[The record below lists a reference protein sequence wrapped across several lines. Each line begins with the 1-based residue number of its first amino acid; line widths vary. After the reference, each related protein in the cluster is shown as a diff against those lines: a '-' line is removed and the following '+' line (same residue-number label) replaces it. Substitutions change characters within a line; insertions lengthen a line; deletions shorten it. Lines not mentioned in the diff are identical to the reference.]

1 MGTILNDGTCIPSF
15 MSVTDM
21 GVVDTSSGRTN
32 FALREGEVKEIVY
45 PQDTKSQS
53 KMFIEYV
60 VAVRHSEG
68 GTGVVATSR
77 YRGVL
82 ASSLFG
88 GVADFL
94 KYTLRSDDGGGDTA
108 QDGIGVGSKVL
119 VLCSG
124 GVTSSA
130 IIIGGMRDKKNDPT
144 AIDKKSD
151 GHNLSF
157 AFNGISAKINDS
169 GEFKLQFMGKT
180 DVKGGLAKGVDADA
194 SPTTLE
200 ITKDGSLEIYT
211 KDRNQYLKFDHAN
224 KKVTFQADSE
234 WDVQVNG
241 KSQMNVGGPVDWSF
255 GNTCSIA
262 IKQNTSVNI
271 FAGKLDITAP
281 LGQVNIK
288 SMGVNVGLATNAW
301 PLFTVYRLAEVTMHT
316 AVMASL
322 TTAAASLAA
331 AGSVMTIP
339 VAGAIAAA
347 VPINAASAA
356 ITAAVTAMMAF
367 EAMAPTYLSL
377 KNRSD

>member
-1 MGTILNDGTCIPSF
+1 MRYEYLSTRVIPSYLG
-15 MSVTDM
+15 SREC
-21 GVVDTSSGRTN
+21 GVAEDSGMFSSMQL
-32 FALREGEVKEIVY
+32 FQGEVKKAIY
-45 PQDTKSQS
+45 PGDPDCTS
-53 KMFIEYV
+53 KHCVEYTV
-60 VAVRHSEG
+60 SVEYR
-68 GTGVVATSR
+68 TGSGPATMVTFPNCR
-77 YRGVL
+77 VMNV
-82 ASSLFG
+82 FG
-88 GVADFL
+88 GIADRCR
-94 KYTLRSDDGGGDTA
+94 YTLRSDPGTATGDEVF
-108 QDGIGVGSKVL
+108 GVGSKVL
-119 VLCSG
+119 ILCLLG
-124 GVTSSA
+124 ERNRGY
-130 IIIGGMRDKKNDPT
+130 IIGGLRDDKD
-144 AIDKKSD
+144 IDSAKD
-151 GHNLSF
+151 GHNYYWE
-157 AFNGISAKINDS
+157 FNGISAKINDS

-224 KKVTFQADSE
+224 KKVTFQADNE

-316 AVMASL
+316 AVMAAL

-356 ITAAVTAMMAF
+356 ITAAVTALTAF
-367 EAMAPTYLSL
+367 EALAPAYLSL